1 MEQIKFTRK
10 KSKYKDGGQAV
21 GCSREN
27 YNAIKN
33 LAEECGLNM
42 TDVANKLL
50 DAALNAVQIEEE

>member
-10 KSKYKDGGQAV
+10 
-21 GCSREN
+21 CSREN

>member
-10 KSKYKDGGQAV
+10 KSKYKDCGQAV
-21 GCSREN
+21 GCSREI

-33 LAEECGLNM
+33 LAEECGLTM

-50 DAALNAVQIEEE
+50 DAALSAVYIEEE